1 MAPLWGPIYA
11 RRGRKCLGGDRNVS
25 VGTESSRETS
35 AGPRVCSVGT
45 ESSREISAGPRV
57 CTVGTESSREISA
70 GLLMWIRPHRGSV
83 GTEIDV

>member
-45 ESSREISAGPRV
+45 ESSREISAG
-57 CTVGTESSREISA
+57 
-70 GLLMWIRPHRGSV
+70 LLMWIRPHRGSV

>member
-11 RRGRKCLGGDRNVS
+11 RRGQKCLGGDRNVS

-35 AGPRVCSVGT
+35 VGPRVCS
-45 ESSREISAGPRV
+45 
-57 CTVGTESSREISA
+57 VGTESSREISA